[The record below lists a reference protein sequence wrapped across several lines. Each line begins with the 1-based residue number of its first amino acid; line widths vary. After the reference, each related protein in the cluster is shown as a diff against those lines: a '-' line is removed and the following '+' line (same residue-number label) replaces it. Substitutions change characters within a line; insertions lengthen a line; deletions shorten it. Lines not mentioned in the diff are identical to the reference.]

1 MKNALITEIFNNAA
15 QEYKVDCLSVVGRN
29 GQKRRVFILKKK
41 KKWRKKNSGD
51 FKSND
56 VIETEQVTQCIVL
69 ENYLMVTMVTGLD
82 GENRA
87 NK

>member
-41 KKWRKKNSGD
+41 KSEEKKIQGIS
-51 FKSND
+51 
-56 VIETEQVTQCIVL
+56 
-69 ENYLMVTMVTGLD
+69 
-82 GENRA
+82 RA
-87 NK
+87 MT